1 MFEKG
6 QFGILELSAPVIVKY
21 LVILSGVL
29 LISLDRVQQIYN
41 QPLTSLVF
49 EAQTIHRQYH
59 ESDRVQ
65 LCTLANIK
73 SGRCPEDCKYCAQSA
88 RYKTEVDTYALLPLD
103 DVVEQA
109 KAAKASGSTRFCMG
123 AAWRQVPDGEEFERI
138 LQMVE
143 AVVDLEMEA
152 CVTLGMLRPDQA
164 QRLAKAGL
172 TAYNHNL
179 DTSANFYPEI
189 ITTRTYS
196 DRLETIKAVA
206 AAGIQLCCGG
216 IVGLGESDRDRVEL
230 LHVLANLDPQP
241 ESVPINALAP
251 IEGTPLGDRLP
262 IDPVVLVRTIATA
275 RIIMPRAVV
284 RLSAGRRLLSV
295 AEQALCFLAG
305 ANSIFTGERLLT
317 SANPGLDA
325 DGQMLEQL
333 GLTPLDRVID
343 RQVVTIDS

>member
-1 MFEKG
+1 
-6 QFGILELSAPVIVKY
+6 
-21 LVILSGVL
+21 
-29 LISLDRVQQIYN
+29 LISLDRVQQIYH

-49 EAQTIHRQYH
+49 EAQTIHRQH
-59 ESDRVQ
+59 HQSDRVQ

-73 SGRCPEDCKYCAQSA
+73 SGRCPEDCHYCAQSA
-88 RYKTEVDTYALLPLD
+88 RYKTDVETYPLLPLD
-103 DVVEQA
+103 EVVQQA
-109 KAAKASGSTRFCMG
+109 KAAKANGSTRFCMG

-143 AVVDLEMEA
+143 AVVELGMEA
-152 CVTLGMLRPDQA
+152 CVTLGMLRFDQA

-179 DTSANFYPEI
+179 DTSASFYPEI

-196 DRLETIKAVA
+196 DRLDTIKAVA

-216 IVGLGESDRDRVEL
+216 IVGLGETDRDRIEL

-251 IEGTPLGDRLP
+251 IEGTPLGDRP
-262 IDPVVLVRTIATA
+262 SVDPLVLVRMIATA
-275 RIIMPRAVV
+275 RLLMPTAIV
-284 RLSAGRRLLSV
+284 RLSAGRRAMSM

-317 SANPGLDA
+317 SPNPGLDV

-333 GLTPLDRVID
+333 GLTPWNRIEDR
-343 RQVVTIDS
+343 RVVATEI

>member
-1 MFEKG
+1 M
-6 QFGILELSAPVIVKY
+6 
-21 LVILSGVL
+21 
-29 LISLDRVQQIYN
+29 
-41 QPLTSLVF
+41 F
-49 EAQTIHRQYH
+49 EAQTVHRQH
-59 ESDRVQ
+59 HQSDRVQ

-73 SGRCPEDCKYCAQSA
+73 SGRCPEDCHYCAQSA
-88 RYKTEVDTYALLPLD
+88 RYKTDVETYPLLPLA
-103 DVVEQA
+103 DVVAQA
-109 KAAKASGSTRFCMG
+109 KAAKANGSTRFCMG

-143 AVVDLEMEA
+143 AVVELDMEA
-152 CVTLGMLRPDQA
+152 CVTLGMLRLDQA

-196 DRLETIKAVA
+196 DRLDTIKAVA

-216 IVGLGESDRDRVEL
+216 IVGLGETDRDRIEL
-230 LHVLANLDPQP
+230 IHVLANLDPQP

-251 IEGTPLGDRLP
+251 IEGTPLSDRP
-262 IDPVVLVRTIATA
+262 TVDPLVLVRTIATT
-275 RIIMPRAVV
+275 RIAIPTAVV
-284 RLSAGRRLLSV
+284 RLSAGRRAMSV

-317 SANPGLDA
+317 SPNPGLDA

-333 GLTPLDRVID
+333 GLTPWDLIARSPGFSH
-343 RQVVTIDS
+343 RELE